1 MPDPVFTPVEITG
14 TSGADVTNAV
24 QDAVDKASETLR
36 NVDWFE
42 LLSVRGSVEDGTI
55 KQFQAAVNIGF
66 RLG

>member
-1 MPDPVFTPVEITG
+1 MPDPVFTTVEITG